1 MESLN
6 YAFFDVSGKEAE
18 NGMKAE
24 LDGIIS
30 GLSEY
35 LDKVQDE
42 EKKHKHEKQQ
52 QQQHAAEL
60 MQELEGLRRE

>member
-1 MESLN
+1 
-6 YAFFDVSGKEAE
+6 
-18 NGMKAE
+18 MKAE